1 MRFNVKVKNERATG
15 SRCIPDSNR
24 QACTATCFSTSEVTP
39 AYGIFH
45 CLSLTG
51 EVFLF
56 KNQGIKS
63 DEW

>member
-45 CLSLTG
+45 FKKG
-51 EVFLF
+51 KKQPVFLSELLV
-56 KNQGIKS
+56 K
-63 DEW
+63 